1 MTMLLCVAT
10 IAAGIVSCGNNA
22 KKDVEETPT
31 SYSQT
36 RANRGNVGDALPIC
50 NTKWGF
56 TDAQGNRFTLTI
68 KEMARDGKS
77 AKMELEKNG
86 MVVVYGT
93 VGPDWLTDYVGYGFA
108 GGGDNLT
115 EERIYYSQ
123 ANYDWICHAKWDI
136 DEGFLYS
143 GINDYNA
150 ESTIRLK
157 VNRIK

>member
-1 MTMLLCVAT
+1 MAPLFSHRLIKCQTASEPEAQKLHPSRIRVKKMKKKLKKMTMLLCVAT
-10 IAAGIVSCGNNA
+10 NAAGIVSCGNNA

-68 KEMARDGKS
+68 KEMARDRKS

-93 VGPDWLTDYVGYGFA
+93 VGPD
-108 GGGDNLT
+108 
-115 EERIYYSQ
+115 
-123 ANYDWICHAKWDI
+123 
-136 DEGFLYS
+136 
-143 GINDYNA
+143 
-150 ESTIRLK
+150 
-157 VNRIK
+157 